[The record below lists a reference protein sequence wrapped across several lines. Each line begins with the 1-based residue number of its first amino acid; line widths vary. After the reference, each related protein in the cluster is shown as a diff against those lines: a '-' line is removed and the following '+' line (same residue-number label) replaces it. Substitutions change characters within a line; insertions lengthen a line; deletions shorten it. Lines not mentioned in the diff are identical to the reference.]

1 MADAKAS
8 AVADASDKTERKQS
22 GLIPYVPGQS
32 GNPKGRPK
40 GARNK
45 LGEAFLEDMLSAWQ
59 AQGKDAIER
68 VIAERPHEFIK
79 AVAGILPKELSVTTT
94 SVQELSDDE
103 LSAALAALRSV
114 GALAHAGSGGKAAQ
128 GHEPPKALRALQ

>member
-1 MADAKAS
+1 MADAKAKP
-8 AVADASDKTERKQS
+8 VAETSEKTEKKHS
-22 GLIPYVPGQS
+22 GLIPFVPGQS

-45 LGEAFLEDMLSAWQ
+45 LGEAFIQDMLSAWQ
-59 AQGKDAIER
+59 ASGKDAIER

-79 AVAGILPKELSVTTT
+79 AVAGILPKEVNVNTTA
-94 SVQELSDDE
+94 VQELSDDE

-114 GALAHAGSGGKAAQ
+114 SALAHAGSGSETAPR
-128 GHEPPKALRALQ
+128 H

>member
-1 MADAKAS
+1 MAEDKAKPS
-8 AVADASDKTERKQS
+8 VADASAKTERKHS

-45 LGEAFLEDMLSAWQ
+45 LGEAFLEDMLEAWKSK
-59 AQGKDAIER
+59 GKDAIER

-79 AVAGILPKELSVTTT
+79 AVAGILPKEMEIKTTA
-94 SVQELSDDE
+94 VQELSDDE
-103 LSAALAALRSV
+103 LAAALAALRTASAFA
-114 GALAHAGSGGKAAQ
+114 GAGNRSETPSRH
-128 GHEPPKALRALQ
+128 